1 MLEIT
6 DCPHRVGTPE
16 HGEWVRTVF
25 IPTVRAER
33 TRMDRARFG
42 AASIGARA
50 TDGGLLRLFV
60 PISRAPSRRA
70 IEQHL
75 AYLAD
80 GVFDASLVDQL
91 CATGGGRS
99 VI

>member
-6 DCPHRVGTPE
+6 DCPYRAGTPE

-33 TRMDRARFG
+33 TRLDRARFG
-42 AASIGARA
+42 AAAIGGRA
-50 TDGGLLRLFV
+50 TDGGMLRLFIPV
-60 PISRAPSRRA
+60 QQATSSRSSHRVA
-70 IEQHL
+70 EEHL

-80 GVFDASLVDQL
+80 GVLDKIA
-91 CATGGGRS
+91 
-99 VI
+99 

>member
-25 IPTVRAER
+25 IPAVRAER
-33 TRMDRARFG
+33 TRLDRARFG
-42 AASIGARA
+42 APSIGGRA
-50 TDGGLLRLFV
+50 TDGGMLRLFV
-60 PISRAPSRRA
+60 PVHAPTTCGSMA
-70 IEQHL
+70 HPCDHVEEHL

-80 GVFDASLVDQL
+80 GVLDKIA
-91 CATGGGRS
+91 
-99 VI
+99 

>member
-33 TRMDRARFG
+33 TRLDRARFG
-42 AASIGARA
+42 APSIGGRA
-50 TDGGLLRLFV
+50 TDGGMLRLFV
-60 PISRAPSRRA
+60 PVPQPTTSATAGRVA
-70 IEQHL
+70 EEHL

-80 GVFDASLVDQL
+80 GVLDKIA
-91 CATGGGRS
+91 
-99 VI
+99 